1 MTGVPL
7 TAGFWGKF
15 QIFTSTIASTDWMV
29 RIAAIVMAINAVI
42 AASYYLGVIWRFFEP
57 AKESD
62 RPRVV
67 AGGWAEGG
75 AVVLC
80 TVLTIFWFL
89 FP

>member
-1 MTGVPL
+1 
-7 TAGFWGKF
+7 
-15 QIFTSTIASTDWMV
+15 
-29 RIAAIVMAINAVI
+29 MAINAVI

-57 AKESD
+57 AQVAD